1 MNKKRLLVC
10 ALAFSTVGVLST
22 IDTTGVLP
30 FSAQTVQADTQ
41 TLTPTAK
48 YYIIL
53 PNDAEIFNRWKGT
66 VNIPIIGATKTT
78 PELSYFQESDRNYIA
93 NENKSGANYIEW
105 KGTVEEFKEAIKKLT
120 DKKSTTATPKKDEK
134 PTPKPDEKPKPTPK
148 PDEKPTPKPTVQ
160 SGWVGSSYYQNGK
173 KVTSKWIFDK
183 KYNSYFYLDA
193 SGNYVQNAWVGNYYL
208 KSGGYMAKGEWVY
221 DKSYGSYYYLTSEGS
236 YARNTWVGNYYLK
249 SNGKMAKGEW
259 VYDKNYGS
267 YYYLTSEGSY
277 ARNAWSG
284 NYYLKSNGKMAK
296 SEWVYDKNYAS
307 YYYLTSEGSY
317 ARNTWVGNY
326 YLKSNG
332 KMAKSEWVDGG
343 RYYVG
348 ANGLW
353 ETKASTNSEYSA
365 ALGKAKS
372 YNSWATMSKKRLYK
386 QLTSQYGEKF
396 TSDAAQYAIDHLDA
410 DYKSNALAKAKR
422 YQKLLNKSKSAIYDQ
437 LVSPYGE
444 EFTEEEAQ
452 YAIDHLDD

>member
-120 DKKSTTATPKKDEK
+120 DKKSTTSTPKKDEK
-134 PTPKPDEKPKPTPK
+134 PTPKPDEKPKPTSK
-148 PDEKPTPKPTVQ
+148 PDEKPKPTPTPTVQ
-160 SGWVGSSYYQNGK
+160 SGWLGSSYYQDGK

-183 KYNSYFYLDA
+183 KYNSFFYLDA

-208 KSGGYMAKGEWVY
+208 KSGGYMAKGEWI
-221 DKSYGSYYYLTSEGS
+221 
-236 YARNTWVGNYYLK
+236 
-249 SNGKMAKGEW
+249 
-259 VYDKNYGS
+259 YDKNYGS

-348 ANGLW
+348 SNGLW
-353 ETKASTNSEYSA
+353 ETKSSTNSEYSA
-365 ALGKAKS
+365 ALEKAKR
-372 YNSWATMSKKRLYK
+372 YNSWANMSKKRLYK
-386 QLTSQYGEKF
+386 QLTSKYGEKF
-396 TSDAAQYAIDHLDA
+396 ESDAAQYAIDHLNA
-410 DYKSNALAKAKR
+410 DYKSNALAKAKSYR
-422 YQKLLNKSKSAIYDQ
+422 KLLKNSKSAIYNQ

-444 EFTEEEAQ
+444 EFTEEEAN
-452 YAIDHLDD
+452 YAIQHLDD

>member
-10 ALAFSTVGVLST
+10 ALALSTVGVLST

-30 FSAQTVQADTQ
+30 LSAQTVQADTQ

-134 PTPKPDEKPKPTPK
+134 PTPKPDEKPKPTLK
-148 PDEKPTPKPTVQ
+148 PDEKPTPTPTVQ
-160 SGWVGSSYYQNGK
+160 SGWVGSSYYQDGK

-183 KYNSYFYLDA
+183 KYNSFFYLDA

-221 DKSYGSYYYLTSEGS
+221 DKNYGSYYYLTEEGS

-259 VYDKNYGS
+259 IYDKNYGS

-296 SEWVYDKNYAS
+296 SEWVYDKNYGS

-365 ALGKAKS
+365 ALEKAKS
-372 YNSWATMSKKRLYK
+372 YNSWANMSKKRLYK
-386 QLTSQYGEKF
+386 QLTSKYGEKF
-396 TSDAAQYAIDHLDA
+396 QSDAAQYAIDHLNA
-410 DYKSNALAKAKR
+410 DYKSNALAKAKNYR
-422 YQKLLNKSKSAIYDQ
+422 KWFKDSKSAIYKQ

-444 EFTEEEAQ
+444 EFTEEEAN
-452 YAIDHLDD
+452 YAIQHLDD

>member
-1 MNKKRLLVC
+1 MMKSKTVLVTS
-10 ALAFSTVGVLST
+10 LAVATLGLVSLV
-22 IDTTGVLP
+22 DTKGVLP
-30 FSAQTVQADTQ
+30 LSAQTVQADTQ

-120 DKKSTTATPKKDEK
+120 DKKSTTSTPKKDEK
-134 PTPKPDEKPKPTPK
+134 PTPKPSTPQQEK
-148 PDEKPTPKPTVQ
+148 PKPTVQ
-160 SGWVGSSYYQNGK
+160 SGWLGSSYYQDGK

-183 KYNSYFYLDA
+183 KYNSFFYLDA

-208 KSGGYMAKGEWVY
+208 KSGGYMAKSEWIY
-221 DKSYGSYYYLTSEGS
+221 DKNHGSYYYLTSEGS

-259 VYDKNYGS
+259 IYDKNYGS

-296 SEWVYDKNYAS
+296 SEWIYDKNYGS

-348 ANGLW
+348 SNGLW

-365 ALGKAKS
+365 ALEKAKR
-372 YNSWATMSKKRLYK
+372 YNSWANMSKKRLYK
-386 QLTSQYGEKF
+386 QLTSKYGEKF
-396 TSDAAQYAIDHLDA
+396 QSDAAQYAIDHLNA
-410 DYKSNALAKAKR
+410 DYKSNALAKAKNYR
-422 YQKLLNKSKSAIYDQ
+422 KWFKDSKSAIYKQ

-444 EFTEEEAQ
+444 EFTEEEAN
-452 YAIDHLDD
+452 YAIQHLDD